1 MFLKSR
7 IWDKPEWIAAFL
19 GNPGDKYKNTRHN
32 AGFIAGDIFAAS
44 KSAPIRR
51 LKFHAL
57 TSSCRV
63 GGESVLLMKPQTFMN
78 LSGDAVSA
86 AASYYKIPA
95 SHIVVVCDDM
105 ALPVAKLRIKRGG
118 SAGGHNGLKDI
129 IAKLGTD
136 AFPRVKIGV
145 GFPPHPDFDVVDWV
159 IGKVPAADLKA
170 IEECARR
177 AGEAVECLIEDGI
190 ETAMNRFN

>member
-1 MFLKSR
+1 M
-7 IWDKPEWIAAFL
+7 
-19 GNPGDKYKNTRHN
+19 
-32 AGFIAGDIFAAS
+32 
-44 KSAPIRR
+44 
-51 LKFHAL
+51 
-57 TSSCRV
+57 
-63 GGESVLLMKPQTFMN
+63 LLMKPQTFMN